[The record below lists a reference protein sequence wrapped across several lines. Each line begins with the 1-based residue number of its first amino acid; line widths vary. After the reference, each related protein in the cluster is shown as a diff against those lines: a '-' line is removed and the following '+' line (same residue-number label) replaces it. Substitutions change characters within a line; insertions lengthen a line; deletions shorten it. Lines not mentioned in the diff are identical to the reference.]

1 MSTPRKPLWL
11 DGLFLEPNHLQQ
23 QDRYHERLLAAR
35 AASLRPHAWG
45 ILDCAID
52 SQRLQSGELSVARLR
67 AVLPDGTLLDVG
79 EGMDD
84 SLPARA
90 IEGLRAANAAVDV
103 YVALAQEA
111 PAAANVDLVG
121 DPTSHARFIKQETE
135 VADFNSGREERA
147 VPWGRLNLE
156 LVMGEERR
164 DRFDA
169 IRIAQVVRSTSG
181 ALALK
186 DTFVPPSLQIG
197 ASAFLM
203 SGFQRVL
210 GAMTAKQQALSS
222 SRRQRSATVIEFQA
236 ADAARFWLLHT
247 LNQKLPT
254 IAEVAQ
260 KPSTHPDEAYREL
273 AELLGMLCTFDTDA
287 NPLTIPRYDHLD
299 AGATFAP
306 MFTMAISLLD
316 RLIAERFVEI
326 PLERHEGGYH
336 IGQLRDPSLFRHAF
350 FLAVSGTYTLAQL
363 REHIP
368 RLTKIASA
376 RQIGAIVNSAVNGA
390 RLAFEQYPPGA
401 LPVKPD
407 VVFFRVETVGDFWN
421 DMVATGSV
429 AIYEPMD
436 PNAVRLA
443 LYAVD
448 PDTLQ

>member
-1 MSTPRKPLWL
+1 MSLPRKPLWL

-35 AASLRPHAWG
+35 AATLRAHSWG
-45 ILDCAID
+45 ILECAID
-52 SQRLQSGELSVARLR
+52 PQALQSGELRVLRLR

-79 EGMDD
+79 EGLDD
-84 SLPARA
+84 SLPPRA
-90 IEGLRAANAAVDV
+90 IEGLRAANAQVDI
-103 YVALAQEA
+103 YAALAQET
-111 PAAANVDLVG
+111 PAGANTDLVG

-135 VADFNSGREERA
+135 IADFNTGREERA

-181 ALALK
+181 ALSLR
-186 DTFVPPSLQIG
+186 DSFVPPSLRIG

-203 SGFQRVL
+203 SGFQRVVT
-210 GAMTAKQQALSS
+210 AMTAKQQALSS

-254 IAEVAQ
+254 LVEVAQ
-260 KPSTHPDEAYREL
+260 NASTHPDEAYREL
-273 AELLGMLCTFDTDA
+273 AELLGMLCTFDADA

-306 MFTMAISLLD
+306 MFTMAIALLD

-326 PLERHEGGYH
+326 PLARHEGGYH
-336 IGQLRDPSLFRHAF
+336 IGQLKDPALFRFAF

-363 REHIP
+363 REHVP

-376 RQIGAIVNSAVNGA
+376 RQIGAIVNSAVNGS

-407 VVFFRVETVGDFWN
+407 VVFFRVETSGDFWN
-421 DMVATGSV
+421 DMVASGSI

-436 PNAVRLA
+436 PNAVRLN

>member
-35 AASLRPHAWG
+35 AATLRANAWG
-45 ILDCAID
+45 ILECVLDPQA
-52 SQRLQSGELSVARLR
+52 LVAGELRVLRLR

-79 EGMDD
+79 EGLDD
-84 SLPARA
+84 SLPPRA
-90 IEGLRAANAAVDV
+90 LEGLRAANASLDV
-103 YVALAQEA
+103 YAALAQES
-111 PAAANVDLVG
+111 PANANVDLVG

-135 VADFNSGREERA
+135 VPDFNTGREERP

-169 IRIAQVVRSTSG
+169 IRIAQVVRSTTG
-181 ALALK
+181 ALALR
-186 DTFVPPSLQIG
+186 DTFVPPALRIG
-197 ASAFLM
+197 ASPFLM
-203 SGFQRVL
+203 SGFQRVVT
-210 GAMTAKQQALSS
+210 AMTAKQQALSS

-254 IAEVAQ
+254 LSEVAQ
-260 KPSTHPDEAYREL
+260 NPQTHPDEAYREL
-273 AELLGMLCTFDTDA
+273 AELLGMLCTFDADA

-306 MFTMAISLLD
+306 MFTMALQLLD

-326 PLERHEGGYH
+326 PLVRHEGGYH
-336 IGQLRDPSLFRHAF
+336 IGQLREPAHFRYAF

-390 RLAFEQYPPGA
+390 RLGFEQYPPGA

-407 VVFFRVETVGDFWN
+407 VVFFRVETAGDFWN
-421 DMVATGSV
+421 DMVASGTF

-436 PNAVRLA
+436 PNAVRLN